1 MASIAKPRDII
12 DRKALL
18 GELGDLV
25 EWSGYTPKT
34 QAQILKIFKSAHT
47 RGWIEV
53 RRRFEEDAATSRDV
67 MHANAYLIDQLIRA
81 IYDFALT
88 SVYPA
93 ANPTTGELLSLTATG
108 GYGRGELAPFSDIDL
123 MFLLPYKL
131 TAHSE
136 QVVEYILYTLWDLGL
151 KVGHATRSIKEAI
164 RLARDDMTIRTSL
177 LEARWLWGDKGMFE
191 NFRKRFRAEVA
202 DGTGYDFV
210 EAKLAERDNRHD
222 RMGDTRYVLEP
233 NIKEG
238 KGGLRDLQTL
248 FWIAKYLYRV
258 DDVKELQELGVL
270 TAKDVRLF
278 TKAEAFL
285 WTVRCHLHYLSGR
298 AEERLTF
305 DVQNEIGN
313 RMGYVGRASAQGVE
327 RFMKHYFLIA
337 KDVGDLTRILC
348 AVLEEQEKKS
358 RARFRLPSFSFRK
371 REIEDFVLDG
381 DRLTVEDKDAFK
393 KAPVRMLQLFRLAQR
408 HEVDIH
414 PDALRLVTQNL
425 KLIDGKLRKDP
436 DANRQFMEIL
446 TGPNP
451 EVALMRLNEAGVLGR
466 FLPDFGRVVAQMQ
479 YDMYHV
485 YTVDEHTI
493 RAIGILNGIQEG
505 RLKEDHPLSC
515 SVIGEVQSLPA
526 LYLALLLHD
535 IAKGRGGDHSKIGA
549 HIAMKLG
556 PRLGLSEWETET
568 VSWLVRHHLLMSHT
582 AFKRDVYDPKTVSDF
597 VAIVQSPERLRL
609 LLILTVADIRA
620 VGPAVWNAWKAGLL
634 RELYYRAQEELAGGI
649 PAERRPERVEH
660 AMAGLRQRL
669 EDWSSEEIETHIR
682 RGFADYWLAFDTE
695 TLVRHATLIRDAEA
709 KDRKL
714 HIETRVDTDRD
725 VTEIIIY
732 APDHPGL
739 FASIAGA
746 IALAGASVV
755 DAKIMTLANGMA
767 LDTFW
772 IQDSRGQAYAAKDR
786 LKRLRGRIENALSG
800 RLLPARE
807 LKAAQEKA
815 LPSRTVVFKVPPRV
829 LIDNKASN
837 RLTVIEINGRDR
849 PGLLHDVTAALTA
862 AGLQISSAH
871 ISTYGVRVVDVFYVK
886 DIFGLKIEN
895 EERLAT
901 LRESLLEAVFPGAAG
916 DLGKPAKKAKAT
928 KSRKTKPKSAK
939 GKTQK
944 TKQTK
949 QTKSEKSRTTGGAT
963 GGIGAAE

>member
-1 MASIAKPRDII
+1 MAGIAKPRDII

-18 GELGDLV
+18 GELDDLV
-25 EWSGYTPKT
+25 GWSGYTPKT
-34 QAQILKIFKSAHT
+34 QAQVLKIFKSAHT

-53 RRRFEEDAATSRDV
+53 RRRFEEDAATSRVV
-67 MHANAYLIDQLIRA
+67 MHANAYLFDQLIRA
-81 IYDFALT
+81 VYDFALT
-88 SVYPA
+88 NVYPA

-131 TAHSE
+131 TVHSE
-136 QVVEYILYTLWDLGL
+136 QMVEYILYTLWDLGL
-151 KVGHATRSIKEAI
+151 KVGHATRSIDEAI

-177 LEARWLWGDKGMFE
+177 LEARWLWGDKGMFKD
-191 NFRKRFRAEVA
+191 FRKRFRAEIA

-258 DDVKELQELGVL
+258 DDVKGLQELGVL

-278 TKAEAFL
+278 TKAESFL
-285 WTVRCHLHYLSGR
+285 WTVRCHLHYLNGR

-313 RMGYVGRASAQGVE
+313 RMGYVGRAGAQGVE

-358 RARFRLPSFSFRK
+358 LTRFRLPSFNFLK
-371 REIEDFVLDG
+371 REIKDFVLDG
-381 DRLTVEDKDAFK
+381 DRLTVEDNDAFR
-393 KAPVRMLQLFRLAQR
+393 KAPVRMLQMFRLAQR

-414 PDALRLVTQNL
+414 PDALRLVAQNL

-493 RAIGILNGIQEG
+493 RAIGILNRIQEG
-505 RLKEDHPLSC
+505 RLEEDLPLSC
-515 SVIGEVQSLPA
+515 SVIGEVQSLPV
-526 LYLALLLHD
+526 LYLAVLLHD

-549 HIAMKLG
+549 NIAMKLG
-556 PRLGLSEWETET
+556 PRLGFSEWETET
-568 VSWLVRHHLLMSHT
+568 VSWLVRHHLLMSKT

-597 VAIVQSPERLRL
+597 IAVVQSPERLRL

-620 VGPAVWNAWKAGLL
+620 VGPDVWNAWKAGLL
-634 RELYYRAQEELAGGI
+634 RELYTRAQEEMPGGV

-682 RGFADYWLAFDTE
+682 LGFSDYWLAFDTE
-695 TLVRHATLIRDAEA
+695 TLVRHALLIRDAEA

-714 HIETRVDTDRD
+714 HIETRVETDRD

-746 IALAGASVV
+746 IALGGASVV

-772 IQDSRGQAYAAKDR
+772 IQNSRGQAYAAKDR
-786 LKRLRGRIENALSG
+786 LKRLRGRIKNALSG
-800 RLLPARE
+800 SLLPARE

-849 PGLLHDVTAALTA
+849 PGFLHDVTAALTA

-871 ISTYGVRVVDVFYVK
+871 ISTYGERVIDVFYVK
-886 DIFGLKIEN
+886 DIFGLKVEH
-895 EERLAT
+895 EERLST
-901 LRESLLEAVFPGAAG
+901 LRESLLEAVSPGAAG
-916 DLGKPAKKAKAT
+916 DLEIPSKNM
-928 KSRKTKPKSAK
+928 KTAK
-939 GKTQK
+939 GKTRK

-949 QTKSEKSRTTGGAT
+949 GEKYRSAGD
-963 GGIGAAE
+963 IGAAE